1 MYIGKAA
8 QLSGT
13 TIKAIRHYEAIGLLP
28 APQREGRYRVYS
40 SQSVELLTLIKCA
53 QQLGFKLK
61 ELQGILHGR
70 QGDRLPWERADQAIA
85 SKKQELAGQIAELQR
100 MQAGLVAFESQLKSA
115 HDHCSSISSIAI
127 LSSTQP

>member
-28 APQREGRYRVYS
+28 PPQREGRYRIYS
-40 SQSVELLTLIKCA
+40 TQSVELLTFIKCA

-61 ELQGILHGR
+61 ELQAILGEHP
-70 QGDRLPWERADQAIA
+70 GDGLPWELADKAITN
-85 SKKQELAGQIAELQR
+85 KKQELVRQIEALQKMHR
-100 MQAGLVAFESQLKSA
+100 GLVEFEANLKDAQGQCSA
-115 HDHCSSISSIAI
+115 PLKTPLPSMS
-127 LSSTQP
+127 